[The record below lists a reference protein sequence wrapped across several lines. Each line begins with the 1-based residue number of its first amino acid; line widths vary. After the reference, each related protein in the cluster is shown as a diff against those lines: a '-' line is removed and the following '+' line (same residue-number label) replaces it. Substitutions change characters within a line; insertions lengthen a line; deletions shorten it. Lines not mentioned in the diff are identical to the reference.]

1 MNDYEIEYSYLLLI
15 HGNMFAQ
22 VVEHLKYYN
31 DDTFQAPQ
39 RHWDLTVDA
48 VDLHNRY
55 YGTNIKVVEWEYT
68 TETASDVLE
77 FVRGNKVL
85 P

>member
-1 MNDYEIEYSYLLLI
+1 MTDYEIEYSYLLLL
-15 HGNMFAQ
+15 HGQMFSQ
-22 VVEHLKYYN
+22 VMDHLN
-31 DDTFQAPQ
+31 DYEYETFQAPD
-39 RHWDLTVDA
+39 RYWDLTIDA
-48 VDLHNRY
+48 VDLHNRHT
-55 YGTNIKVVEWEYT
+55 GSNIQVVKWEYT